1 MKIEFKVGMVSL
13 AGISGTFPRGSG
25 NYFSINYEGSEAL
38 VINLSYEDFKD
49 AESQGM
55 TKGGVDCKVFGYNGR
70 YAVYVIDSR
79 IPAEALTPFNTY
91 FLKGAHVAN
100 IVRSIYNIDTFECI
114 MKTHPELASKIQRQA
129 SYDYESK
136 PGYVIKT
143 ITCGCCNKDHV
154 LEPELHIQHGI
165 VVYKNRVLS
174 DKWTVEINQDGIDP
188 DTGESTTM
196 FGEEALKAL
205 ESMNVNSL

>member
-1 MKIEFKVGMVSL
+1 MKIDFKVGMVSL

-38 VINLSYEDFKD
+38 VVNMSFEDFKD

-55 TKGGVDCKVFGYNGR
+55 TKGGLECKVFGYNSK
-70 YAVYVIDSR
+70 YAIYVTDTR
-79 IPAEALTPFNTY
+79 IPEKALTPFHTY
-91 FLKGAHVAN
+91 FLEGAHVAN

-114 MKTHPELASKIQRQA
+114 MKTRPELARKIQRQA

-143 ITCGCCNKDHV
+143 ITCGCCNKNHV
-154 LEPELHIQHGI
+154 LEPELHII
-165 VVYKNRVLS
+165 AETVVAKDRMLS
-174 DKWTVEINQDGIDP
+174 GNWTVEINQDNIDS

-196 FGEEALKAL
+196 FGEEVMEA
-205 ESMNVNSL
+205 MNVNSL